1 MKRVFS
7 IKTLAVFSIALIIC
21 AALCISASA
30 YSKVTVTD
38 DLITLENDNI
48 VYSFTL
54 EGVVTDYTFK
64 EDGVSYLGS
73 KSYVA
78 LLNTPLNRVVPTGVG
93 IVSQSENTLVL
104 NVQFGEA
111 DIDFEF
117 VVYDDFITIELLEA
131 VPEGYD
137 SVNLID
143 IKYNVTY
150 STTDFVSFPY
160 SLNINTKMEGYPNET
175 GRKFGKAT
183 TYSYLGDGGIGA
195 KIALVGSHEDDYYDI
210 LQFITE
216 YIADPNLTPVS
227 TMGGPYAQTEEVMDK
242 AVRDYAIISANLSD
256 DEIRFYLDYNV
267 TQFDFHQGTPF
278 IQGSMDFAPT
288 HGDTA
293 AGFKTAIT
301 DRIKRIAKEEY
312 GVDALTGLHTY
323 AYYISTSNTELLSQ
337 PEVVQQLEFFPT
349 EAYTLSSNVSATID
363 RLPIYEDNSN
373 FNLTTGFF
381 VYNMRY
387 LRIEDEIAYVKSVTG
402 DTFVVDRGQC
412 GTTAAAHKKGTTM
425 YHLTGLFGGF
435 APREDSQLFR
445 DIAYYTA
452 KAYVEGGF
460 EMIYLDA
467 LDGMGRHTDH
477 SWYYTALFVK
487 EILRNIH
494 EFRKLDEYRDVPD
507 PILEY
512 STMHNS
518 LWGARTRAGAMDT
531 FARGLKRA
539 AASHSHS
546 NSLDHYHYTYN
557 VGWWALYDSDVGTP
571 FSRQTHFTD
580 VVDLMGKN
588 IVAHNM
594 GFSYNGL
601 SQANVDAYPLH
612 KRNADLLVKYL
623 KLRDEGYFTQDVL
636 DKISYSYDEWALIE
650 NSDGEYGF
658 EDRDWSE
665 LKFSRLDDVKSA
677 NNPFSP
683 QVPKLLRIQAL
694 ASPSTDKA
702 EVVIADYDETLPIAQ
717 AINKGQT
724 FNIGSVNINT
734 YKGAFIR
741 IYGNGQGG
749 QINLT
754 LTSTEDTICSRTID
768 VNFTGWRDVFISE
781 WDNGLFDLNF
791 SVVISYP
798 TLRTS
803 DYQMVSAEVDYY
815 GNMTDVKI
823 DTVRLVKATTSV
835 IENPSISYNNSTVTF
850 DATIKDGDFIEFDG
864 TTAIHND
871 YKGTQTEIDFT
882 VDGTL
887 EAPNGSFNVTIG
899 GKGANEIDRAG
910 VSISFA
916 GEQVFN
922 DLSNE
927 APESLLVV
935 SKPDKS
941 SYIVGETLDPTGI
954 EIYEVMN
961 TGRKFPVESGFTVEE
976 VTFTEAGFHDVE
988 VSYNGLTTTFKVS
1001 VAEISAVSV
1010 VIETLPDRI
1019 SYYVGQTLDTTGL
1032 SLKVTYNNGKTEI
1045 VTEGFSVSREA
1056 FKEVGDPAI
1065 KVVYEDIAVEFD
1077 VHVVAPT
1084 LQSLSVTTLPTKT
1097 VYTAGELFSTA
1108 GMVVTG
1114 SYNSGLTSPITDYTF
1129 TPNGPLTVGTSVII
1143 IEKNGIKTTVP
1154 VTVNEKSDTAAAFK
1168 MTAGDVT
1175 VIPAAEFTIDFIPNN
1190 FNVAGLEAVEFTVSY
1205 DTRLTV
1211 SGVDFTSPDGWEMWE
1226 MESGEGEFV
1235 IVLVDE
1241 GIEPNPAGE
1250 GELCVSVTFLSPEDS
1265 ENGDVY
1271 TVKAENVTG
1280 TDSSFGYVDGEGV
1293 EVTAKI
1299 GLEISLKSSSD
1310 YVIDRESGYL
1320 YITSDKTT
1328 QEEFFKNF
1336 NGTLKLST
1344 STTYVG
1350 TGAVVSLVD
1359 ETGTLD
1365 SLTVIL
1371 RGDVNGNGQF
1381 DTTDYSFIKRVF
1393 LGTLSLAGA
1402 RGVAADVNLNGFVD
1416 TSDYL
1421 LVKKHYTGEINIF
1434 AK

>member
-1 MKRVFS
+1 MKKMFSMKTLVVFS
-7 IKTLAVFSIALIIC
+7 IMLIIC
-21 AALCISASA
+21 TALCISASA
-30 YSKVTVTD
+30 YSKVSVTD
-38 DLITLENDNI
+38 DLITLENDNV
-48 VYSFTL
+48 VYSFTS
-54 EGVVTDYTFK
+54 EGVVSDYTFK
-64 EDGVSYLGS
+64 EDGISYLGS

-78 LLNTPLNRVVPTGVG
+78 LLNTPLYRVTPTGIDV
-93 IVSQSENTLVL
+93 VSQSEDTLVVTVL
-104 NVQFGEA
+104 FDTVGL
-111 DIDFEF
+111 DFEF

-160 SLNINTKMEGYPNET
+160 SLNINTEMEGYPNET
-175 GRKFGKAT
+175 ARKFGKAT

-195 KIALVGSHEDDYYDI
+195 KIALVGSHKDDYFDI

-227 TMGGPYAQTEEVMDK
+227 NMGGPYAQTEEVMDK
-242 AVRDYAIISANLSD
+242 AVRDYAIVAGNLSD

-293 AGFKTAIT
+293 AGFKTALT
-301 DRIKRIAKEEY
+301 DRIKKIAKEEY

-337 PEVVQQLEFFPT
+337 PEVVQQLEYFPT

-363 RLPIYEDNSN
+363 TLPIYEDNSN

-412 GTTAAAHKKGTTM
+412 GTVAVPHKKGTTM
-425 YHLTGLFGGF
+425 YHLTGLFGMF

-467 LDGMGRHTDH
+467 LDGMGRHTEH

-518 LWGARTRAGAMDT
+518 LWGARTRAGATDT

-546 NSLDHYHYTYN
+546 NALDHYHYTYN
-557 VGWWALYDSDVGTP
+557 VGWWALYDSDAGTP

-612 KRNADLLVKYL
+612 KRNADRLLQYL

-636 DKISYSYDEWALIE
+636 DAISYSYDEWTLIE
-650 NSDGEYGF
+650 NSEGEYGF
-658 EDRDWSE
+658 EHREWNE
-665 LKFSRLDDVKSA
+665 IKFSRLDDVKSA

-702 EVVIADYDETLPIAQ
+702 EVVLADYDETLPITE

-724 FNIGSVNINT
+724 FSIGSVNINT
-734 YKGAFIR
+734 YKGAYIR
-741 IYGNGQGG
+741 VYGNGQGG

-754 LTSTEDTICSRTID
+754 LTSTEDTVCSRTID
-768 VNFTGWRDVFISE
+768 INFTGWRDVFVSE

-791 SVVISYP
+791 STVISYQ

-815 GNMTDVKI
+815 GNMNDVKI

-871 YKGTQTEIDFT
+871 YKGTQTEIEFT
-882 VDGTL
+882 TEGTL
-887 EAPNGSFNVTIG
+887 EAPYGNFNVTIG
-899 GKGANEIDRAG
+899 GTGANVIDRAL

-916 GEQVFN
+916 GEQIFN

-941 SYIVGETLDPTGI
+941 FYLVGETLDPTGI
-954 EIYEVMN
+954 EICEVMN
-961 TGRKFPVESGFTVEE
+961 TGRKFPVESGFEVEE
-976 VTFTEAGFHDVE
+976 MTFTEAGVYDVE

-1001 VAEISAVSV
+1001 VAQLSV
-1010 VIETLPDRI
+1010 VDVEFETLPDRT
-1019 SYYVGQTLDTTGL
+1019 SYYVGQTLNTAGL
-1032 SLKVTYNNGKTEI
+1032 SLKVYYNNNTSEI
-1045 VTEGFSVSREA
+1045 VTNGFECSDDVFTQAGDFTVTVSYEGF
-1056 FKEVGDPAI
+1056 DL
-1065 KVVYEDIAVEFD
+1065 EFD
-1077 VHVVAPT
+1077 VHVIVPT
-1084 LQSLSVTTLPTKT
+1084 LLTLAVTTLPEKT
-1097 VYTAGELFSTA
+1097 TYAAGETFSTA

-1114 SYNSGLTSPITDYTF
+1114 TYNSGLTAPVTDYTF
-1129 TPNGPLTVGTSVII
+1129 TPNGPLTLGTTAVV
-1143 IEKNGIKTTVP
+1143 IEKNGIKTSVP
-1154 VTVNEKSDTAAAFK
+1154 VTVVEKGDASPAVTLTAEGA
-1168 MTAGDVT
+1168 
-1175 VIPAAEFTIDFIPNN
+1175 VIVPGAEFTVAFRPASMS
-1190 FNVAGLEAVEFTVSY
+1190 VAGLEALEFTVSY

-1211 SGVDFTSPDGWEMWE
+1211 SGIEFTAPDGWEMWDVE
-1226 MESGEGEFV
+1226 DSEGE
-1235 IVLVDE
+1235 ISIILVDE
-1241 GIEPNPAGE
+1241 ATEPNPASSNDLSVRVTFKAPDDATTSDTFAVSAVNVGGTDTSYSLVNGE
-1250 GELCVSVTFLSPEDS
+1250 GCDTVTRVAF
-1265 ENGDVY
+1265 
-1271 TVKAENVTG
+1271 
-1280 TDSSFGYVDGEGV
+1280 
-1293 EVTAKI
+1293 
-1299 GLEISLKSSSD
+1299 EISLAAGSD
-1310 YVIDRESGYL
+1310 YIIDRENGYV

-1328 QEEFFKNF
+1328 QAEFFANF
-1336 NGTLKLST
+1336 NGTLTLST
-1344 STTYVG
+1344 SLTYVG

-1359 ETGTLD
+1359 GDGKTRD

-1371 RGDVNGNGQF
+1371 RGDVSGNGQI
-1381 DTTDYSFIKRVF
+1381 DTGDYSLIKSAFR
-1393 LGTLSLAGA
+1393 GTTLPGA
-1402 RGVAADVNLNGFVD
+1402 RAVAVDVNLNGFVD

-1421 LVKKHYTGEINIF
+1421 LVKKHYTGDIDIF
-1434 AK
+1434 E